1 MAVPEVILVKERL
14 LKETQGML
22 IRVKETL
29 AASAIYSSLG
39 DRDADYD
46 LDESAFSVRTGDDK
60 QGERGSTRYAG
71 LFPEDKRTKLFTDP
85 EVAAK
90 RYNITALNTIAH
102 DNKQLIQ
109 IQKKAVDKAIGWSQM
124 EHRVRRSSDGV
135 NTNRLTSVDGM
146 VRDPRAFTA
155 VYSSMSYTKPISD
168 FSTIDP
174 GKQENLR
181 NNSVLT
187 NDVNA
192 LEDEM
197 PAIDARITITKKAS
211 RTRVVAQSHTFDR
224 NGNMSTNK
232 FTRAIQSPTAGIM

>member
-60 QGERGSTRYAG
+60 QGEGRSTRYSG

-85 EVAAK
+85 VVAAK

-102 DNKQLIQ
+102 DNKQLI
-109 IQKKAVDKAIGWSQM
+109 
-124 EHRVRRSSDGV
+124 
-135 NTNRLTSVDGM
+135 
-146 VRDPRAFTA
+146 
-155 VYSSMSYTKPISD
+155 
-168 FSTIDP
+168 
-174 GKQENLR
+174 
-181 NNSVLT
+181 
-187 NDVNA
+187 
-192 LEDEM
+192 
-197 PAIDARITITKKAS
+197 
-211 RTRVVAQSHTFDR
+211 
-224 NGNMSTNK
+224 
-232 FTRAIQSPTAGIM
+232 